1 MRYYN
6 REHVEQALS
15 IQLAIE
21 LSQVAFALQSQGKVM
36 QSVRSIIPAPD
47 GRLMGTMPA
56 YISEGKY
63 SGFGLKSVLVDFNPH
78 QGAASHE
85 GCILLFDEQANGE
98 MVTVDAGSITELR
111 TAAASAWA
119 THLLAPPQATRLAI
133 LGTGLQ
139 ARKHLLTMLAVR
151 PIEQVTIWGRNPT
164 NVDQFATWCAEHPV
178 LNNITITIAE
188 TPAEAVSDADIICT
202 VTAARAPLLHLGDL
216 PQSCHINAVGA
227 SAIGFQEL
235 DPAIYGAVEHYVDS
249 QESCWNASQC
259 LQQAKEKG
267 YLPSEHLSRE
277 IGELGTHIP
286 ENRPKRTL
294 FKSVGLAVQDL
305 VFAREVLHQNQSN
318 PT

>member
-1 MRYYN
+1 MHYFN
-6 REHVEQALS
+6 REHVEQTLS
-15 IQLAIE
+15 IPLAIE
-21 LSQVAFALQSQGKVM
+21 LSQIAFALQSQGKVV

-78 QGAASHE
+78 QGSASHE
-85 GCILLFDEQANGE
+85 GCILLFDEQANGH
-98 MVTVDAGSITELR
+98 MVAVDAGAITALR

-119 THLLAPPQATRLAI
+119 THLLAPQHATKLAI

-139 ARKHLLTMLAVR
+139 ARQHLLTMLAVR
-151 PIEQVTIWGRNPT
+151 PIQSVTVWGRNRA
-164 NVDQFATWCAEHPV
+164 NVDQFATWCAEHTA
-178 LNNITITIAE
+178 LNITGAE

-202 VTAARAPLLHLGDL
+202 VTAARSPLLQLCDL
-216 PQSCHINAVGA
+216 PQSCHINAIGA

-249 QESCWNASQC
+249 RESCWNASQC

-267 YLPSEHLSRE
+267 YLSTDHCSQE
-277 IGELGTHIP
+277 IGELGEHSLEKRP
-286 ENRPKRTL
+286 ERTL

-305 VFAREVLHQNQSN
+305 VFAREVLYQNQ
-318 PT
+318 